1 MSGYRAELMV
11 CPLVETKYVL
21 TEERWTCYI
30 HVMELRALLILILFI
45 VGVRSRLKLG
55 RHTFVRK
62 ILQ

>member
-1 MSGYRAELMV
+1 MV